1 MFAKNNKIDALQIFT
16 LMVMIGN
23 ALFVGMGN
31 IITVQTVMEDTWL
44 VGPVA
49 MIIGIIPILLM
60 SKIMNYEPDL
70 NLIEKIKN
78 LFGSKLGFLINLI
91 LVIIVSTV
99 FIMSIWG
106 LSSFANTKYLT
117 ETPMLFIVFLFMI
130 PVFYANS
137 KGIETI
143 ARISLIL
150 VYMALV
156 FHFIITISL
165 LEFSS
170 FYNVKPILAN
180 GLWPVII
187 GAVRYLSYSI
197 TPMITL
203 LIIPKNKLKNSK
215 KSTLALLLG
224 YIFATFIMSIV
235 FYMDISTVGA
245 KLASMYMFPEYFIMK
260 KISLGNA
267 LNNVE
272 NFFSIVW
279 INNMIICAMMTL
291 YYLSEFF
298 VNLFKVKLKT
308 TKNLI
313 ILGISV
319 IVIIMASFIF
329 QGDSSA
335 IFFMKHHFPIFIGLP
350 LLIVII
356 IIFLVCLFKS
366 KNKHG
371 KLSQN

>member
-1 MFAKNNKIDALQIFT
+1 
-16 LMVMIGN
+16 
-23 ALFVGMGN
+23 
-31 IITVQTVMEDTWL
+31 
-44 VGPVA
+44 
-49 MIIGIIPILLM
+49 
-60 SKIMNYEPDL
+60 
-70 NLIEKIKN
+70 
-78 LFGSKLGFLINLI
+78 
-91 LVIIVSTV
+91 
-99 FIMSIWG
+99 
-106 LSSFANTKYLT
+106 
-117 ETPMLFIVFLFMI
+117 
-130 PVFYANS
+130 
-137 KGIETI
+137 
-143 ARISLIL
+143 
-150 VYMALV
+150 
-156 FHFIITISL
+156 
-165 LEFSS
+165 
-170 FYNVKPILAN
+170 
-180 GLWPVII
+180 
-187 GAVRYLSYSI
+187 
-197 TPMITL
+197 
-203 LIIPKNKLKNSK
+203 
-215 KSTLALLLG
+215 
-224 YIFATFIMSIV
+224 
-235 FYMDISTVGA
+235 MDVSTVGA

-260 KISLGNA
+260 KISLGDA

-298 VNLFKVKLKT
+298 VNIFKVKLKT